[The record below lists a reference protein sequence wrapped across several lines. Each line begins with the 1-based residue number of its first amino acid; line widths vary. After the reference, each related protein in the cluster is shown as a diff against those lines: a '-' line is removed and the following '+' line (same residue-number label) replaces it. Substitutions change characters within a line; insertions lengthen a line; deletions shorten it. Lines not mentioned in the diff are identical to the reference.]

1 VWRQNRAANVS
12 SRHRAIKEYLTMTE
26 QDLKNKYQPV
36 VDFMSRTGFQVQHF
50 HVENNKVVLTATAPT
65 EHLKN
70 CAWDE
75 IKKIDPSFTD
85 LQHDIGVGSGTVY
98 VVKSGDNL
106 SNISK
111 SFYGSPNEYTKIA
124 QANSISNPDKIQ
136 VGQQLKIPAA

>member
-1 VWRQNRAANVS
+1 
-12 SRHRAIKEYLTMTE
+12 MTD
-26 QDLKNKYQPV
+26 QDAKNKYQPV
-36 VDFMSRTGFQVQHF
+36 ADFMSRAGFQIQHF

-75 IKKIDPSFTD
+75 IKKIDPGFAD
-85 LQHDIGVGSGTVY
+85 LQPTITVGSGTVY

-111 SFYGSPNEYTKIA
+111 SFYGNPNAYTKIV
-124 QANSISNPDKIQ
+124 QANSISNPDRLQ